1 MSDTTVNQA
10 AATDPTVHL
19 DLSPAETALVGTALR
34 VLLSTLGREEAE
46 EIDEIQALLAKLSDA
61 S

>member
-1 MSDTTVNQA
+1 MSDTTVNKT
-10 AATDPTVHL
+10 AATDGTVHIVL
-19 DLSPAETALVGTALR
+19 NPAETALVGTALR